1 MNFWL
6 RFDTLELPLIVRTH
20 PEGNDLIQVA
30 VHPVRKRYA
39 LTVPAILALSNHN
52 TLHTLTPPS
61 TRLAVYLVL

>member
-1 MNFWL
+1 M
-6 RFDTLELPLIVRTH
+6 
-20 PEGNDLIQVA
+20 QVA
-30 VHPVRKRYA
+30 VHPIRKRDA